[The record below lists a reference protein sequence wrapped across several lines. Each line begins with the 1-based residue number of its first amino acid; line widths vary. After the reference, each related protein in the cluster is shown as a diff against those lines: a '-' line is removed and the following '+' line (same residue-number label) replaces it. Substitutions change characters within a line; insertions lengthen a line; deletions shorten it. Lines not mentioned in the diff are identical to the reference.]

1 MRKKRR
7 IINLTVQASRFA
19 IFPLFI
25 FSCSFLLFLYV
36 YNVLPSSRSIYQTF
50 SPSSILFHVHIHIFL
65 YFTFYLLFFHHHRH
79 HHLSSTQAVRRI
91 KKKCGIWRSWK
102 WTLTKWIRI
111 RRDGRRKICDGKV
124 MLLTNSHFFT
134 YTSMFLAYVAMAS
147 NVKVDGGER
156 KEIVLWILDDNAK
169 SSMWDE

>member
-1 MRKKRR
+1 MRKKKRR

-91 KKKCGIWRSWK
+91 KKMR
-102 WTLTKWIRI
+102 
-111 RRDGRRKICDGKV
+111 
-124 MLLTNSHFFT
+124 N
-134 YTSMFLAYVAMAS
+134 MAKL
-147 NVKVDGGER
+147 KVDLNKMNKNKKRRQEKNLR
-156 KEIVLWILDDNAK
+156 W
-169 SSMWDE
+169 